1 MNATHR
7 TIIGITGGSGSG
19 KSTLLRGLRSA
30 FGEEKICIVSQDEY
44 YRNREK
50 QLKDEAGFQNF
61 DVPDALDLAGFVEDL
76 DRLRAGETVDRVKYV
91 FNCEIEQ
98 PPSIVYKPAPVIIA
112 EGLFLAGI
120 PTVRE
125 LLDYSIFVH
134 AREDLKLIRRIKRDQ
149 TERNYAL
156 EEILYRYEHHVIPC
170 YESYVKR
177 EYERAD
183 MVINN
188 NGDIRKGIRLLKAVV
203 NDFL

>member
-1 MNATHR
+1 MSR

-19 KSTLLRGLRSA
+19 KSTLLRGLRAA
-30 FGEEKICIVSQDEY
+30 FGEQTVCIVSQDEY
-44 YRNREK
+44 YRKRED
-50 QLKDEAGFQNF
+50 QVRDEAGFQNF
-61 DVPDALDLAGFVEDL
+61 DVPDALDLEGFVGDL
-76 DRLRAGETVDRVKYV
+76 QRLRMGETVERVKYV
-91 FNCEIEQ
+91 FNCEIET
-98 PPSIVYKPAPVIIA
+98 PPPIIYKPAPVIIA
-112 EGLFLAGI
+112 EGLFLAGV
-120 PTVRE
+120 PPVRE

-170 YESYVKR
+170 YESYIKR